1 MKAKELAKILFAL
14 EDNEV
19 CISKPYDPYH
29 LERENYHGIIGV
41 RRVNDNTFELLT
53 D

>member
-14 EDNEV
+14 EDNKV
-19 CISKPYDPYH
+19 YVGKPYDPYH
-29 LERENYHGIIGV
+29 LERENYHEIIGV
-41 RRVNDNTFELLT
+41 RKINDSTFELLT